1 MANPH
6 KHKRRVKLI
15 KPRLQFKL
23 IGGFV
28 GLSALALILQS
39 LLLGLRL
46 SQLSGELPNDGAYV
60 SENTPGMIVELLV
73 FSFGLLLPLS
83 VAVGIL
89 LTFRIAG
96 PVYRLEKFCESVTS
110 GERPG
115 DVRLRDGDELVELAQ
130 HINAATAPL
139 RKQESRPVPAALPAA
154 VQAPVDADETLA
166 LDAPQ
171 RQAS

>member
-6 KHKRRVKLI
+6 KHKRRIKLI

-28 GLSALALILQS
+28 GLSALALLLQS

-46 SQLSGELPNDGAYV
+46 SQLSGELPHDGPYV
-60 SENTPGMIVELLV
+60 SENTPRMILELLV
-73 FSFGLLLPLS
+73 FSFGLLLPLT

-96 PVYRLEKFCESVTS
+96 PVYRLERFCESVAK
-110 GERPG
+110 GERPE

-130 HINAATAPL
+130 RVNAATASARHAGPQP
-139 RKQESRPVPAALPAA
+139 RALGT
-154 VQAPVDADETLA
+154 DETVSLPNA
-166 LDAPQ
+166 FLH
-171 RQAS
+171 RKTG

>member
-1 MANPH
+1 MAKPHKH
-6 KHKRRVKLI
+6 KHKRRIKLI

-28 GLSALALILQS
+28 GLSALALLLQS

-46 SQLSGELPNDGAYV
+46 SQLSGELPNDGPYV
-60 SENTPGMIVELLV
+60 SENTPRMIAELLV
-73 FSFGLLLPLS
+73 FSFGLLLPLT

-96 PVYRLEKFCESVTS
+96 PVYRLERFCESVAN
-110 GERPG
+110 GERPE

-130 HINAATAPL
+130 RVNAATSSVRRVRTQPQGL
-139 RKQESRPVPAALPAA
+139 EQG
-154 VQAPVDADETLA
+154 ETLA
-166 LDAPQ
+166 IPDAFP
-171 RQAS
+171 RRKAG